1 MQLIEYMLCC
11 LPLMSIKLTRI
22 RYTDLNARQKE
33 NYNFQKV
40 SAVLADF
47 GFTTLRLTDDWQ
59 GADFI
64 AQHIDGETFLKV
76 QLKGRLTFEEKYRGK
91 NLYVAF
97 EHEGT
102 WYLYP
107 HDDVLAVVLE
117 ETNVSNT
124 DSWQKHGGYSFPGLS
139 KRMASVLEPYKIE
152 GSDLRVGD
160 NAEPADSRRRRA

>member
-1 MQLIEYMLCC
+1 
-11 LPLMSIKLTRI
+11 MSLELTRI
-22 RYTDLNARQKE
+22 RYADLNARQKE
-33 NYNFQKV
+33 NYNFQKI

-76 QLKGRLTFEEKYRGK
+76 QLKGRLTFGEKYRGK
-91 NLYVAF
+91 DLYVAF
-97 EHEGT
+97 EDGGT

-124 DSWQKHGGYSFPGLS
+124 DSWQKRGGYSFPGLS
-139 KRMASVLEPYKIE
+139 KPMAQILEPYTIE
-152 GSDLRVGD
+152 GPDLRVGD
-160 NAEPADSRRRRA
+160 DAAI